1 MWLGGARSS
10 NRGLGPYRRPRGSD
24 DDGDDLLKEF
34 ERRVMKAKGTKSVT
48 DSVLA
53 RTLGVTQPQLAN
65 YRGKELTPRQV
76 VNLVEKHS
84 KAMER
89 RLVETT
95 VVPIVEFLHIDLTE
109 SRRGARWEIFRS
121 KDDQG
126 NEHPYFA
133 GLRQSLQEKHG
144 IYVFHDSRG
153 RAIYAGKAQRLSL
166 WTEMNNAFNR
176 DRGEVQNIKRVLH
189 PLNRV
194 EYRAPQEQHR
204 QIVKHSVPLHDVAS
218 YCSAYEVPDQLIGKF
233 EALIVRAFAND
244 LLNVRM
250 EKM

>member
-1 MWLGGARSS
+1 M
-10 NRGLGPYRRPRGSD
+10 N
-24 DDGDDLLKEF
+24 GDDLLKEF
-34 ERRVMKAKGTKSVT
+34 ERRITKAKGTKTVT

-53 RTLGVTQPQLAN
+53 KALGVTQPQLTN
-65 YRGKELTPRQV
+65 YRGKTLTARQV
-76 VNLVEKHS
+76 VNLVEKYS
-84 KAMER
+84 KAAER
-89 RLVETT
+89 QLVEST

-121 KDDQG
+121 VDDRG
-126 NEHPYFA
+126 SDRPYFV
-133 GLRQSLQEKHG
+133 GLRKALEAKHG

-176 DRGEVQNIKRVLH
+176 DRGEVQNIKRVSH
-189 PLNRV
+189 PQNRV
-194 EYRAPQEQHR
+194 EYRTLQEQQR
-204 QIVKHSVPLHDVAS
+204 QIVKQPVPLHDVAS
-218 YCSAYEVPDQLIGKF
+218 YCSAYEVPDQMIGKF

-250 EKM
+250 EKF

>member
-1 MWLGGARSS
+1 M
-10 NRGLGPYRRPRGSD
+10 N
-24 DDGDDLLKEF
+24 GDDLLKEF
-34 ERRVMKAKGTKSVT
+34 ERRIMKEKGTKSVT
-48 DSVLA
+48 TSVLA
-53 RTLGVTQPQLAN
+53 KTIGVTPPQLAN

-76 VNLVEKHS
+76 VNLIEKYS
-84 KAMER
+84 KAIER
-89 RLVETT
+89 QLVENT

-126 NEHPYFA
+126 VEHPYFS
-133 GLRQSLQEKHG
+133 GLRRSLESKHG
-144 IYVFHDSRG
+144 IYIFHDSRG

-166 WTEMNNAFNR
+166 WKEMNNAFNR
-176 DRGEVQNIKRVLH
+176 DRGEVQNIKRVAH
-189 PLNRV
+189 PFNRV

-204 QIVKHSVPLHDVAS
+204 QIMKQAVPLHDVAS

-250 EKM
+250 ENF